1 MKLRRLSVLVA
12 LICAVAVMFALGS
25 CGKKS
30 KYKAPEPPKGQELK
44 SFRLNTMNGILATA
58 NVSIDSSQSADS
70 ITHTKGA
77 LKIEAP
83 SSMTVKLVQTGP
95 LSANDCM
102 LIYRATFRSKELSG
116 RAYLLMT
123 VRWSDGLETFS
134 RGFEQAIIGSVPWV
148 MEDISYTLDRTGKTV
163 ANVTLGM
170 VIEGTG
176 TVWVNDV
183 KLLKAPKKAF

>member
-1 MKLRRLSVLVA
+1 MKMHRLTVLVA
-12 LICAVAVMFALGS
+12 LICAVALMFALGS
-25 CGKKS
+25 CGKK
-30 KYKAPEPPKGQELK
+30 KAGAPQPPKGDEIA

-58 NVSIDSSQSADS
+58 NASIDESQSADS
-70 ITHTKGA
+70 TSKGA

-95 LSANDCM
+95 LNVNDVT

-123 VRWSDGLETFS
+123 VRWADSLETFA

-148 MEDISYTLDRTGKTV
+148 TEDITYNVERKKKVD
-163 ANVTLGM
+163 NVTLGM

-183 KLLKAPKKAF
+183 KLLKTTLKKL

>member
-1 MKLRRLSVLVA
+1 MRMNRLSVLVA

-25 CGKKS
+25 CAKK
-30 KYKAPEPPKGQELK
+30 KAKAPEPPKGQELA
-44 SFRLNTMNGILATA
+44 SFRLNTMKGILATA

-70 ITHTKGA
+70 TSKGA

-83 SSMTVKLVQTGP
+83 SSMTVKIVQTGP
-95 LSANDCM
+95 LTVNDVK

-123 VRWSDGLETFS
+123 VRWADGLETFS
-134 RGFEQAIIGSVPWV
+134 RGFEQALIGSVPWV
-148 MEDISYTLDRTGKTV
+148 TEDISYNLDRAKKV
-163 ANVTLGM
+163 DNVTLGM

-183 KLLKAPKKAF
+183 KLLKAPFKKL